1 MRDHFKTF
9 TANVRPS
16 GGNVIILLLLAVV
29 LLPILL
35 IIAAIA
41 IFFFVI
47 RLVFQAIFAIL
58 RPKPAYTPQPFD
70 DDQGRRNVR
79 VRHIENLAVTQE
91 SQPAQPTQAA
101 QPAQHGES

>member
-16 GGNVIILLLLAVV
+16 GGNVIPLLLLVLI

-35 IIAAIA
+35 IIAVIA
-41 IFFFVI
+41 IVFMVI

-58 RPKPAYTPQPFD
+58 RPRPTFTPRPFD
-70 DDQGRRNVR
+70 DDLGRRNVR
-79 VRHIENLAVTQE
+79 VRHIENLAAQQE
-91 SQPAQPTQAA
+91 PSQPNET
-101 QPAQHGES
+101 